1 MKRTKTGACVAATSF
16 ALGVGTSLAADLSEK
31 DRLALHQAY
40 AMFAVRV
47 LEEEQGVVAMAEHCA
62 VKGAGGAPL
71 QAAYTDWRKRN
82 HALYGRAHAVL
93 SPVFYDKILGPSVST
108 PQGKGMRD
116 VVVTLVPFYQNQAK
130 DFAAR
135 ADPATL
141 ATTCAELEKRLAS
154 GERDYRRQQPGAF
167 KILERLDID
176 NPLRY
181 SQDQLLGL
189 AR

>member
-1 MKRTKTGACVAATSF
+1 MKGKVTAQVAAMSF
-16 ALGVGTSLAADLSEK
+16 ALGAGTSLAADLSEK

-47 LEEEQGVVAMAEHCA
+47 LEEEQGVVGMAEHCVA
-62 VKGAGGAPL
+62 KGVGGASL

-93 SPVFYDKILGPSVST
+93 STVFYDKILGPSVST
-108 PQGKGMRD
+108 PQGKGMRE
-116 VVVTLVPFYQNQAK
+116 VVVTLVPFYQKKAK
-130 DFAAR
+130 DFAAQT
-135 ADPATL
+135 DPGTL
-141 ATTCAELEKRLAS
+141 ATTCVELEKRLVS
-154 GERDYRRQQPGAF
+154 GELDYRRQKPGAF
-167 KILERLDID
+167 AIVERMDID